1 MTDDIYHIEEV
12 VKCHECGSRKL
23 TTDNDKGEI
32 VCNECGLVVEENVI
46 DPGPEWRNYQ
56 AGEDNA
62 RASKDN
68 RMSHDKDRGSTF
80 NWRETAGRTRSQFYR
95 MEKWQKRSRVNSS
108 VDRNLAVAFVELKKI
123 GSKMGI
129 GKQLIESAS
138 EIYKR
143 AVIKGLIRGRS
154 IEAVVA
160 ASLYGALRMN
170 GTPRPLPVMAS
181 FSRVGQKE
189 IGRTWRLIRR
199 ELKLK
204 TTVPKPEEYVQK
216 FTNDLGLANSTM
228 KVVYDLLVKAKEKD
242 FDNGR
247 SPIAIAAGA
256 IYIASVICNQRRT
269 QAEIAAV
276 CGVTEVTIRN
286 CYKQMVELLSIN
298 FNEL

>member
-1 MTDDIYHIEEV
+1 MTEDEYQIEEI
-12 VKCHECGSRKL
+12 VKCPECGSRKL
-23 TTDNDKGEI
+23 DNDDDKGET
-32 VCNECGLVVEENVI
+32 VCNDCGLVLEENRI

-56 AGEDNA
+56 SGEDNA

-68 RMSHDKDRGSTF
+68 RLVHDKDRGSTF
-80 NWRETAGRTRSQFYR
+80 NWREMKGRSRSQYYR
-95 MEKWQKRSRVNSS
+95 MEKWQKRARVNSS
-108 VDRNLAVAFVELKKI
+108 VDRNLSVAFVELKKI
-123 GSKMGI
+123 GTKMGI
-129 GKQLIESAS
+129 GNQLVESAS
-138 EIYKR
+138 EIYKK
-143 AVIKGLIRGRS
+143 AVLKGLIRGRS

-181 FSRVGQKE
+181 YSRVGQKE

-204 TTVPKPEEYVQK
+204 TTVPKPEEYIQK
-216 FTNDLGLANSTM
+216 FTNDLGMSSATM
-228 KVVYDLLVKAKEKD
+228 QVVYELLTKAKAKD

-256 IYIASVICNQRRT
+256 IYIASVLSNQRRT

-286 CYKQMVELLSIN
+286 CYKQMVEMLDID
-298 FNEL
+298 FNEV